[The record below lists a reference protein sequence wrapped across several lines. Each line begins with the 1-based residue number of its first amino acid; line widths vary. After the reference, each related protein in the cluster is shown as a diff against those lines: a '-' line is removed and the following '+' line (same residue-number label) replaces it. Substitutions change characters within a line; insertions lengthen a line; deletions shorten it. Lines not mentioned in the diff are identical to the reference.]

1 MLKFLGVAFH
11 HPDRLPVTMLRD
23 VTGAEARGGLHIVE
37 QSLWA
42 AVPAFMRTLSTALMK
57 HCGRELPLGCTPIT
71 FGSWIGGDRD
81 GNPNVTART
90 THDVSLL
97 ARWMASDLFLREME
111 VLRFEVR
118 IACYDALY
126 LTKVYV
132 AIPIYCVQ
140 NCHCNHVIM
149 ERAMLPER

>member
-1 MLKFLGVAFH
+1 MVIASTKTLWTGGYCDVMAWWDHDLVII
-11 HPDRLPVTMLRD
+11 LREA
-23 VTGAEARGGLHIVE
+23 TAAEARGGLHIVE

-42 AVPAFMRTLSTALMK
+42 AVPAYMRTLSTALMK
-57 HCGRELPLGCTPIT
+57 HCGRELPLGFAPIT

-111 VLRFEVR
+111 VLRFEVSL
-118 IACYDALY
+118 AAHASPVPL
-126 LTKVYV
+126 
-132 AIPIYCVQ
+132 
-140 NCHCNHVIM
+140 
-149 ERAMLPER
+149 